1 MLLAREGR
9 DCTRNEIMRVGGL
22 WLLIRGLK
30 TTGVCEDK
38 GVEVLV
44 RILGCSELSFGN
56 LAEMA

>member
-1 MLLAREGR
+1 
-9 DCTRNEIMRVGGL
+9 MRVGGL

-44 RILGCSELSFGN
+44 RILGCSELSFGT